1 MPIQRSLLTVARE
14 KMRTR
19 HLAVRTEQAY
29 LHWTR
34 RYIRFHGRRNPR
46 DLGPADLER
55 FLTHLA
61 VERKVSRS
69 TQNQALQALLFLYRH
84 VLEMDLKWLDN
95 VTRAGASKRL
105 PLVLNLQEVRSILAC
120 LDGVPWLIASLLY
133 GSGLRLTEALSLR
146 VKDIDLDRGEITVR
160 GGKGAKDR
168 VTVLPAS
175 VREAVVTH
183 LGRLRGWFDEQR
195 RQSAPRVELPVALA
209 RKYPNAGLDWSW
221 QFVFPS
227 RAVTLDRETGTAVR
241 GHLHEKV
248 MQRAMQAAVRAAGLD
263 KPATC
268 HTHRHCFATHLL
280 EAGYDVRTLQEL
292 LGHADLNTTMI
303 YTHVLGQGARA
314 VRSPLDVANAGA
326 GAAPDLQ
333 PGVADR
339 RGWPR

>member
-1 MPIQRSLLTVARE
+1 MPLQRGLLTVARE

-19 HLAVRTEQAY
+19 HLALRTEQTY

-46 DLGPADLER
+46 DLGPAELEQ

-84 VLEMDLKWLDN
+84 VLEVELKWLDN
-95 VTRAGASKRL
+95 VTRANGAKRL
-105 PLVLNLQEVRSILAC
+105 PLVLSLQEVRSVLGC
-120 LDGVPWLIASLLY
+120 LDGAPWLIASLLY
-133 GSGLRLTEALSLR
+133 GSGLRLSEALALR

-168 VTVLPAS
+168 VTVLPTS
-175 VREAVVTH
+175 VRESLVAH
-183 LGRLRGWFDEQR
+183 LGRLRGWYDEQR
-195 RQSAPRVELPVALA
+195 RQSAPRVALPAALA
-209 RKYPNAGLDWSW
+209 RKYPNSGLEWAW

-227 RAVTLDRETGTAVR
+227 RTLSVERDTKSLVR
-241 GHLHEKV
+241 NHLHEKV
-248 MQRAMQAAVRAAGLD
+248 MQRAMQAAVRAAGIE

-268 HTHRHCFATHLL
+268 HTLRHCFATHLL
-280 EAGYDVRTLQEL
+280 EDGYDIRTLQEL

-314 VRSPLDVANAGA
+314 VRSPLDAASADARRIVPPRAGT
-326 GAAPDLQ
+326 GGQ
-333 PGVADR
+333 PR
-339 RGWPR
+339 